1 MATSDIAGDDLTQ
14 ADMVHRLPPARVVDR
29 AAYLV
34 DAARGRSVAHVG
46 FVDRGCWAYHERLD
60 SWLHAHLDRVAARS
74 VGLDVDEAGVARARE
89 LGFEAHAVDCCDRA
103 AVAAL
108 ALEPC
113 EVVIAG
119 EVIEHVDRSG
129 RVPRG
134 PAPADRRPTDGSI
147 ITTPNAS
154 GLLNAGAAALVG
166 YEVNHPDHVT
176 LYSCFTLA
184 NLLERHGW
192 EVVEVAT
199 YVPAV
204 KDARALTGQDPGAG
218 HRCAGRGRSGAAA
231 RPARAPLRGGRPDR
245 HGATSSDSALTR
257 ALSSSCSARRKATSS
272 ASTRER
278 SSSRDSS
285 HENCTTTTS
294 RKATATPR
302 KAAGG

>member
-1 MATSDIAGDDLTQ
+1 MAPPDVATDDLTQ

-29 AAYLV
+29 AAYLI
-34 DAARGRSVAHVG
+34 DAARGASVAHVG

-60 SWLHAHLDRVAARS
+60 SWLHAHLDRVASRT

-89 LGFEAHAVDCCDRA
+89 LGFDAYAVDCCDRA

-108 ALEPC
+108 DLEPC

-119 EVIEHVDRSG
+119 EVIEHVDRPGDFLAGLHGITAPNG
-129 RVPRG
+129 RL
-134 PAPADRRPTDGSI
+134 I

-199 YVPAV
+199 YIPAV
-204 KDARALTGQDPGAG
+204 KDPSALRGKVRVLATGARAVAG
-218 HRCAGRGRSGAAA
+218 IEKLLGRLGRPYAADGLIVSA
-231 RPARAPLRGGRPDR
+231 RPRRPAP
-245 HGATSSDSALTR
+245 
-257 ALSSSCSARRKATSS
+257 
-272 ASTRER
+272 
-278 SSSRDSS
+278 
-285 HENCTTTTS
+285 
-294 RKATATPR
+294 
-302 KAAGG
+302 